1 MAGYGLL
8 ALAHAAVRG
17 RRRIARDVRT
27 VAGLDMVAQIEAE
40 HALWWQ
46 RGEPHPA
53 DGAADRRVASM
64 RASVGADLALRRE
77 ACGGRPTRRAQA

>member
-17 RRRIARDVRT
+17 HRRIAGDVRT

-53 DGAADRRVASM
+53 DA
-64 RASVGADLALRRE
+64 GADHYIARMLAAIGAGLALRRPIH
-77 ACGGRPTRRAQA
+77 GGRRRRA

>member
-1 MAGYGLL
+1 MTGYGLL

-17 RRRIARDVRT
+17 HRRIAGDVRT
-27 VAGLDMVAQIEAE
+27 AAGLDMVAQIETE

-53 DGAADRRVASM
+53 DEAADRRIARM

-77 ACGGRPTRRAQA
+77 AHGGRRTRRPRA